1 MTPSPRPV
9 TSVEDVYH
17 TVEGA
22 GLPVRRAFPTTRRM
36 QHDPFLLLDHFGPVS
51 WAPGEASGVPDHPHR
66 GFETVTYILEGAMEH
81 RDSAGG
87 GAVLRPG
94 DVQWMTAG
102 AGIVHAEMPEADF
115 KRRGGVLHGFQL
127 WVNLPATHKM
137 APPRYQDIAADRIPA
152 ATSAD
157 GRVTARVIA
166 GEALGARARI
176 DTHTPIGYVHFTLRP
191 GASIDHP
198 VAPEQNTF
206 VYVFKGEIRAGAD
219 AVTVG
224 TTRLAL
230 FGGGTA
236 VRLAVPETAS
246 GPAELILL
254 SGTPIG
260 EPVARY
266 GPFVMNT
273 HQEIRQAVADYQA
286 GRMGRIR
293 HGSTAQ

>member
-1 MTPSPRPV
+1 
-9 TSVEDVYH
+9 VEDVYH

-22 GLPVRRAFPTTRRM
+22 GLPVQRAFPTERRM

-51 WAPGEASGVPDHPHR
+51 WAPGEGSGVPDHPHR
-66 GFETVTYILEGAMEH
+66 GFETVTYILAGAMAH
-81 RDSAGG
+81 RDSSGG
-87 GAVLRPG
+87 GAVLRAG

-102 AGIVHAEMPEADF
+102 AGIVHSEIPEADF
-115 KRRGGVLHGFQL
+115 ARRGGVLHGFQL
-127 WVNLPATHKM
+127 WVNLPATRKM
-137 APPRYQDIAADRIPA
+137 AAPRYQDIAADRIPT

-166 GEALGARARI
+166 GAALGAHARI

-198 VAPEQNTF
+198 VAPDQNALI
-206 VYVFKGEIRAGAD
+206 YVFQGAVCAGPD

-230 FGGGTA
+230 FGAGDV
-236 VRLAVPETAS
+236 VRLAVAEAAP

-254 SGTPIG
+254 SGAPIG

-273 HQEIRQAVADYQA
+273 HQEVRQAVADYQA
-286 GRMGRIR
+286 GRMGRIP
-293 HGSTAQ
+293 HGNTLQ